1 MTARFIA
8 GVLGLVFLAGCTSIP
23 RDPLRVDGSTP
34 AAFEASWS
42 KLVSALNAE
51 QQNQLNTAVL
61 LIGATKQHD
70 VGFQGSPVIS
80 PETLRSELNG
90 KTYEDIIQAGA
101 ATGAKIQSVSHRGG
115 RT

>member
-1 MTARFIA
+1 
-8 GVLGLVFLAGCTSIP
+8 
-23 RDPLRVDGSTP
+23 
-34 AAFEASWS
+34 
-42 KLVSALNAE
+42 VSALNAE

-70 VGFQGSPVIS
+70 VGFQGAPVIS

-115 RT
+115 ST